1 MAKGK
6 RGPGRP
12 NKLRLDWLE
21 PESTFNKHFPNLSQ
35 LELEAKHKELYIEA
49 FKKAEAAAGGVL
61 EGRAKVAFKTAF
73 KKKWGALLIPDRR
86 GHYFKGRLGDAPL
99 WRVRYGDKTFVPT
112 IADHAT
118 QQQRVWRGQFLTNAG
133 VGTPLSLEQLK
144 RKFIDPFTG
153 LTLSAH
159 HRDGLSEAN
168 PYIDDVIA
176 KLVNGQVYQ
185 KTKGKYGSLKDVK
198 AGNREFQQ
206 FQRVFE
212 KRKIA
217 SGDVLEQFDMVME
230 PLHTKSKPTKMGGGA
245 IHVQQSLEG
254 VSTASGKPLT
264 DKLPDGTII
273 GDLDPEVRA
282 NAYVD
287 EVERIRPIKDRIVK
301 DAIANPDLY
310 PDPFAN
316 PPPIQRIKRG
326 KDAGKPVK
334 FWDQPHPAQT
344 LLDNPNIGPEGVR
357 QLTPKQGWPSRLPGG
372 MTPSDTPDPW
382 ATIRA
387 LNGSD
392 AAPRSVGAAGF
403 GQLEPST
410 GEGVDLTTIKN
421 RSLDALSLAWENGVP
436 KITRGLRQG
445 QGLVTMGLGYELNDP
460 KTMAVGAFQTGIQTR
475 PVQKQIAKQTIRAL
489 NTEVGKAIAERTAK
503 QLGKTGT
510 KAIPIVGD
518 LAIGLPE
525 LWNYASRG
533 KWGQAGVSAV
543 STVVGMVPGKG
554 DLVSAGLDSWNMYRD
569 IAEIK
574 RQLGESPD

>member
-21 PESTFNKHFPNLSQ
+21 PESTFQIKLAERFPELSNLSQ

-61 EGRAKVAFKTAF
+61 EGRNKVAFKTAF

-144 RKFIDPFTG
+144 RKFIDPLTG

-301 DAIANPDLY
+301 DALANPDLY
-310 PDPFAN
+310 PEPFKN
-316 PPPIQRIKRG
+316 PAPVEVYKRG
-326 KDAGKPVK
+326 PKKGQPKDLWA
-334 FWDQPHPAQT
+334 QSHPAQT
-344 LLDNPNIGPEGVR
+344 LLDNKNIGSEGVR

-372 MTPSDTPDPW
+372 VEPSNVLDPW
-382 ATIRA
+382 T
-387 LNGSD
+387 GSSVHKFENMPSIMKGVLSKTAPTAHAYGGD
-392 AAPRSVGAAGF
+392 AAVMRHVDIGPMSYLAKRAGSLIPVAGAVFDEVDRRARTAELNQKMSSKIGYEGSYEHRMDQLQLRLAEGTVASSFWAEPVNVGAGLLNLGLDVGRTLTEKEKRDNAVETARNIGA
-403 GQLEPST
+403 
-410 GEGVDLTTIKN
+410 GVDN
-421 RSLDALSLAWENGVP
+421 VYN
-436 KITRGLRQG
+436 
-445 QGLVTMGLGYELNDP
+445 
-460 KTMAVGAFQTGIQTR
+460 AV
-475 PVQKQIAKQTIRAL
+475 L
-489 NTEVGKAIAERTAK
+489 
-503 QLGKTGT
+503 
-510 KAIPIVGD
+510 
-518 LAIGLPE
+518 
-525 LWNYASRG
+525 
-533 KWGQAGVSAV
+533 
-543 STVVGMVPGKG
+543 KG
-554 DLVSAGLDSWNMYRD
+554 WF
-569 IAEIK
+569 
-574 RQLGESPD
+574 